1 MAVKSVLT
9 VIDGSL
15 KEGGGQILRISA
27 SVACIC
33 GIPLRIE
40 NIRGGR
46 TKPGLQRQHLMGIK
60 LVSQICSGRLQGAEL
75 LSQEI
80 VLSPASITGGSYSS
94 DVKSAGSV
102 MLLLQVALPCLLY
115 GDKNSR
121 VSLRGGTNA
130 SFAPQV
136 DHTAMVLCPISKRF
150 GINFDI
156 NIVRRG
162 YFPKGGGEVY
172 VDIEPVR
179 KLNSV
184 SLQDMGEV
192 IDVIGLVF
200 VAGNCPKKVLHTMT
214 DTAEALLA
222 KSLPGAKL
230 QLDIQQNPHAMDTA
244 SGLVLCAVTSTGC
257 RLGGSCLGSASEL
270 PELTAE
276 KAVEELLESVGHMAC
291 VDKWT
296 QDQIVLFM
304 ALAEGRSVVRCGPVT
319 LHTETA
325 MYVTE
330 QLIGVK
336 FTIKPADPAREDC
349 KKYPCF
355 IECEG
360 IGKLNPHFK

>member
-1 MAVKSVLT
+1 MAAKSVLT

-33 GIPLRIE
+33 GIDLKIS

-46 TKPGLQRQHLMGIK
+46 AKPGLQRQHLMGIK
-60 LVSQICSGRLQGAEL
+60 LVSQICSGRLRGAEL

-80 VLSPASITGGSYSS
+80 VLNPAAIAGGSYSS
-94 DVKSAGSV
+94 DIKSAGSV
-102 MLLLQVALPCLLY
+102 MLLLQVSLPCLLFA
-115 GDKNSR
+115 DKKSS

-136 DHTAMVLCPISKRF
+136 DHTLLVLCPIAKGF
-150 GINFDI
+150 GINFNI
-156 NIVRRG
+156 NILKRG
-162 YFPKGGGEVY
+162 HFPKGGGEVT
-172 VDIEPVR
+172 VEIEPVK
-179 KLNSV
+179 KLSPL
-184 SLQDMGEV
+184 SLQEMGEV
-192 IDVIGLVF
+192 TDVVGVVF
-200 VAGNCPKKVLHTMT
+200 VAGNCPKKILHKMA
-214 DTAEALLA
+214 DTVEALLA
-222 KSLPGAKL
+222 KSLPGVKL
-230 QLDIQQNPHAMDTA
+230 QLERQQNPHAMDNA
-244 SGLVLCAVTSTGC
+244 SGLVLSAVTSTGC
-257 RLGGSCLGSASEL
+257 HLGGSCLGSTSEL

-276 KAVEELLESVGHMAC
+276 KAVEELLESVEHRAC

-325 MYVTE
+325 IYVAE
-330 QLIGVK
+330 QLIGAK
-336 FTIKPADPAREDC
+336 FTIVPADQTKEDC
-349 KKYPCF
+349 RKYPCF